1 MLLFT
6 VLILI
11 WLLPSDE
18 MLFQKCFKCTQCVCV
33 CVGMLAQTD
42 FVLILMVIN
51 IPHVYLYEIDFEIKY
66 WPQKPQATHTGTN
79 DTHTP
84 ARTHTF
90 YGLRTATGL
99 IRYP

>member
-1 MLLFT
+1 MR
-6 VLILI
+6 
-11 WLLPSDE
+11 
-18 MLFQKCFKCTQCVCV
+18 CFFRNASNVPNVCV
-33 CVGMLAQTD
+33 CVGVLMLAQTD